1 MQLSTAPL
9 CNTGNHL
16 MVIASTVNI
25 LNIIYK
31 RFIDSLQL
39 SI

>member
-1 MQLSTAPL
+1 MQLSIAL
-9 CNTGNHL
+9 FGNTGNHHL
-16 MVIASTVNI
+16 VVASTVNI
-25 LNIIYK
+25 LYIYK

>member
-9 CNTGNHL
+9 CNTGNHR

-25 LNIIYK
+25 LYIYK